1 MKNARALIKVLACF
15 WMISV
20 GRSSLSAVGDTVSA
34 SVDDNGW
41 KIAWTLSGMATNG
54 VYNFGLG
61 SSNQLTA
68 PKFVV
73 TWTAQGFDGSANA
86 TTLTATNYG
95 VARARA
101 AILTGSAD
109 PNVADETVVT
119 GTNVL
124 IKVSLDDIIPQ
135 GASNITATIGSGV
148 YIAASKTNSSASVSV
163 SNSST
168 QPYFRSIANWV
179 NPPMEN
185 HTGSDATLEL
195 VAFHRSGRAN
205 LPVRGVQIFG
215 TDEHSNTVSGVFT
228 NWTLSTGG
236 DAIPFGLIQCV
247 VPITNL
253 TQGDKVRWD
262 FRAFPWIGDSASVLD
277 TRSNEFTG
285 LTPMPTSITNLVN
298 RTGALLG
305 SYALVRTNGLDA
317 SGVALTATQY
327 ATNAAA
333 LTNAFLTIK
342 GALMAIAGTNN
353 TAFSRN
359 DVDASYVLLDQGNH
373 TWNGGTITGGATNY
387 TRTWATITTNVGAAT
402 ASTIINNSTGSSE
415 VNNAVR
421 FKGLSFGGSIN
432 ILNNIDRVLF
442 EDCVTTSS
450 ASQFLIAATG
460 STMWYFVRGT
470 VGSFTQGLR
479 YAAGYNTPVALIR
492 GTKFDGFS
500 GNIQP
505 FTMVGA
511 LITNSPGAIIRFDFA
526 SQPVVRPDFTI
537 IYTVAKYSD
546 DTLAATLQGPQQYG
560 ITNGYFIGN
569 VLLESVTNNINN
581 LAWDFGSANSIQLTN
596 CLIWHV
602 TDVGRKNFVGYND
615 TGSSVAWRVGWQWVN
630 NYSDDYNNKSF
641 DHGTTVGGGANT
653 NRVGAELLKH
663 GVGYSGSIMGEL
675 ANIGASGSF
684 LPIVFAGVN
693 SWYPASTTDTNFV
706 KFTQRGSFDGGAVSG
721 LGNGNYRPSTNS
733 PLIGMPLRR
742 VLPFGLGGGSRG
754 AVDASGA
761 FESGVSD
768 TNQPQSMIIKFRVD
782 GRAVI
787 VQSVTIK

>member
-1 MKNARALIKVLACF
+1 MKKPLALIKSLALIGLFVL
-15 WMISV
+15 
-20 GRSSLSAVGDTVSA
+20 GRDSLAAVGDTVSA
-34 SVDDNGW
+34 SVEDNGW
-41 KIAWTLSGMATNG
+41 KIAWTLSGMPTNG
-54 VYNFGLG
+54 AYNFGLG
-61 SSNQLTA
+61 ASNQLTA
-68 PKFVV
+68 PKFIV
-73 TWTAQGFDGSANA
+73 TWTAQGFDGSGNV
-86 TTLTATNYG
+86 TTLTVTNYG

-101 AILTGSAD
+101 AIITGSAD
-109 PNVADETVVT
+109 PNVADETVVS
-119 GTNVL
+119 GTNVT
-124 IKVSLDDIIPQ
+124 IKVTLNDIIPQ
-135 GASNITATIGSGV
+135 GASNITATISSGI

-168 QPYFRSIANWV
+168 QPYFRCIANWV
-179 NPPMEN
+179 KPPMEN
-185 HTGSDATLEL
+185 HTSSDATLEL
-195 VAFHRSGRAN
+195 VAFHRSGRYN

-247 VPITNL
+247 LPITNM

-262 FRAFPWIGDSASVLD
+262 FRAFPWVGDSASVLD

-285 LTPMPTSITNLVN
+285 LTPMPTSLTNLIN
-298 RTGALLG
+298 RTGALIG
-305 SYALVRTNGLDA
+305 SYALVRTNGVDA

-327 ATNAAA
+327 ATNSAA

-342 GALMAIAGTNN
+342 GAMMAVAGTNN
-353 TAFSRN
+353 LVNGHN
-359 DVDASYVLLDQGNH
+359 DIDASFFLLDQGSH
-373 TWNGGTITGGATNY
+373 TWTGGTITGGATNY

-479 YAAGYNTPVALIR
+479 YAAVYNTPVALIR

-505 FTMVGA
+505 FTMVGS
-511 LITNSPGAIIRFDFA
+511 LITNSPGAIIRFDFS
-526 SQPVVRPDFTI
+526 SQPVAKPDFTI

-546 DTLAATLQGPQQYG
+546 DTLTATLQGPQQYG
-560 ITNGYFIGN
+560 ITNGYFMGN

-693 SWYPASTTDTNFV
+693 SWYPASTTDTNFA
-706 KFTQRGSFDGGAVSG
+706 KFVQRGAYDGTGTSG
-721 LGNGNYRPSTNS
+721 VGNGNYRPATNS

-742 VLPFGLGGGSRG
+742 VLPFGLGGGARG
-754 AVDASGA
+754 SLDASGA
-761 FESGVSD
+761 FESGLTNSD
-768 TNQPQSMIIKFRVD
+768 PEQ
-782 GRAVI
+782 VI
-787 VQSVTIK
+787 VLRVKIEGKSVILQSVQIQ